1 MKAHEYISLCERS
14 RIELYSL
21 WKAEPEFA
29 NLFTKNIV
37 GKTVAIPCFVHPDDK
52 NKTTL
57 KSLKHTHR
65 EL

>member
-21 WKAEPEFA
+21 WKAEPEFT

-37 GKTVAIPCFVHPDDK
+37 GKMVTIPYFVHPDDK

-57 KSLKHTHR
+57 KSLRHTHR
-65 EL
+65 QL